1 MVTSAEYI
9 ARRSCGTSGAMA
21 PQFPSDTP
29 DAMVGWINPAF
40 TMPRYIFGLVFRYKV
55 AQMAYRSKQL
65 REDSWDYRPESPI
78 GENGNVLRFPRSDEE
93 NYGTAALDLVNQA
106 ADLFE
111 DMEDHANQIESYAQ
125 SLCKS
130 LADKLL
136 LAERQREAADRA
148 RLETI
153 HELNRRLQ
161 AATRALNQANSR
173 IVSAEDYAT
182 AAEFRAQAAEHELSK
197 ANRGLAAVETAIRK
211 RLL

>member
-1 MVTSAEYI
+1 MILLVIVGKGLLPMAYSGLRNTAGRNDNVLSFAQSL
-9 ARRSCGTSGAMA
+9 APGCGTTAL
-21 PQFPSDTP
+21 T
-29 DAMVGWINPAF
+29 
-40 TMPRYIFGLVFRYKV
+40 LVY
-55 AQMAYRSKQL
+55 
-65 REDSWDYRPESPI
+65 
-78 GENGNVLRFPRSDEE
+78 
-93 NYGTAALDLVNQA
+93 QA
-106 ADLFE
+106 AEVFKG
-111 DMEDHANQIESYAQ
+111 IEEQALEIEARAQ

-161 AATRALNQANSR
+161 AATRALDKANSR

-182 AAEFRAQAAEHELSK
+182 AAEFRAQAVENQLSK
-197 ANRGLAAVETAIRK
+197 ANRGLAAVESAIRK

>member
-1 MVTSAEYI
+1 
-9 ARRSCGTSGAMA
+9 
-21 PQFPSDTP
+21 
-29 DAMVGWINPAF
+29 
-40 TMPRYIFGLVFRYKV
+40 
-55 AQMAYRSKQL
+55 MAYRSTHL
-65 REDSWDYRPESPI
+65 REDSRDYRPEPSAA
-78 GENGNVLRFPRSDEE
+78 EHENVLRFPQPGEE
-93 NYGTAALDLVNQA
+93 NYGSEALDLVNQA

-111 DMEDHANQIESYAQ
+111 NMENHASQIESYAQ

-161 AATRALNQANSR
+161 AATRALDKANSR

-182 AAEFRAQAAEHELSK
+182 AAEFRAQAVENQLSK
-197 ANRGLAAVETAIRK
+197 ANRGLAAVESAIRK